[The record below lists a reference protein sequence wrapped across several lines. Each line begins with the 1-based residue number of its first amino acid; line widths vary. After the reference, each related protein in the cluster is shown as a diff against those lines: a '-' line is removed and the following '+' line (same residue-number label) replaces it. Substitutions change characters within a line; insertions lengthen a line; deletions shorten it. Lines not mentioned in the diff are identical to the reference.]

1 VPQGAPFLLGERNV
15 EKSGDNCRDLH
26 GNGVISLCLA
36 RYGHGYATAARIDAD
51 KV

>member
-1 VPQGAPFLLGERNV
+1 MLGERNV

-26 GNGVISLCLA
+26 GNGVISLRLA
-36 RYGHGYATAARIDAD
+36 RYGHGYVKAASFDAD